1 MSSKSVFFKLKFTKI
16 DAKFPI
22 TPVVEIHSLSL
33 YNRTYS
39 RMTQTIT
46 EPDLDSFIDALIRE
60 LQNIRQEGHK
70 KFAKAKKELKG

>member
-1 MSSKSVFFKLKFTKI
+1 MSSKSGFFKLKFTKI
-16 DAKFPI
+16 DPKFPI
-22 TPVVEIHSLSL
+22 TPVVEIHSRH
-33 YNRTYS
+33 NGTYS

-46 EPDLDSFIDALIRE
+46 EPDLDFFIDALIRE